1 MGFQSPRDFQ
11 GDVVAVFNSEQP
23 LPLIFFADWAC
34 AKIEK
39 AMAAITMKRRVALI
53 GILSAPL
60 IAPPAVHE
68 TSSSEPLQA

>member
-39 AMAAITMKRRVALI
+39 AMAAIIMKPQMALI
-53 GILSAPL
+53 GILGVPL
-60 IAPPAVHE
+60 TGPPAVHE
-68 TSSSEPLQA
+68 TSNSEPLQA